1 MRLHVA
7 FLPSLLM
14 PGRSGAAQGQ
24 VCVVVDVIRAS
35 TTLVVIVERGASRV
49 FIAGDVASAR
59 TAAASLDG
67 AIRAGE
73 EDGLA
78 PPGFDFGNSP
88 VELARARLAGRQVV
102 FVTTNGTA
110 AIRAVKDADAV
121 LVGAL
126 RNGAAACREA
136 WEIASARGDDLTIVC
151 AGRERA
157 FGIDDAY
164 CAGYFVHGLLQR
176 GSADLTDGAT
186 AALQLYRCEPDA
198 VALFT
203 QSAAGK
209 NVQRL
214 GLTGDIA
221 FCAERDVSE
230 VVPRLGRE
238 LFLLEEIS
246 DTSRQ

>member
-7 FLPSLLM
+7 FLPSLML
-14 PGRSGAAQGQ
+14 PGRSSGAQGQ

-35 TTLVVIVERGASRV
+35 TTLITIVERGAARI

-59 TAAASLDG
+59 QAAASLDG
-67 AIRAGE
+67 VIRAGE

-78 PPGFDFGNSP
+78 PSGFNFGNSP
-88 VELARARLAGRQVV
+88 VELARAPLAGRQVI

-110 AIRAVKDADAV
+110 AIRAVRDAGAV

-136 WEIASARGDDLTIVC
+136 WETVTARGGDLTIVC
-151 AGRERA
+151 AGREQA

-164 CAGYFVHGLLQR
+164 CAGYLVHGLLQR
-176 GSADLTDGAT
+176 GSPEMTDAAT
-186 AALQLYRCEPDA
+186 AALRLYRAEPDTL
-198 VALFT
+198 ALFT
-203 QSAAGK
+203 QSAAGQ
-209 NVQRL
+209 NVRRL
-214 GLTGDIA
+214 GLGGDVA
-221 FCAERDVSE
+221 FCAQRDVSQ

-238 LFLLEEIS
+238 LFLLEELS
-246 DTSRQ
+246 